1 MDLNVIVIC
10 VKKKVEIHD
19 KMEYLPGKDYKISES
34 IPTSKTSTKN
44 CSELHY
50 KNEDTF

>member
-1 MDLNVIVIC
+1 MDLNVIVIY

-19 KMEYLPGKDYKISES
+19 KMEYLPGEDCKISEF
-34 IPTSKTSTKN
+34 IPSSKTSTKN
-44 CSELHY
+44 LSSLHY